1 VKVLPHPHPFNYSTI
16 NNRAVEHAS
25 GEIIGLVNNDIE
37 IIETHWLKEMVSQ
50 LLRDNVGAVGA
61 KLLWP
66 NRMVQ
71 HGGVVVGINGLAA
84 HAGNN
89 LEEHDA
95 GYLATNQLT
104 RRQSAVTA
112 ACLLMRKSVF
122 EDLGG
127 LDEKAFPVAFN
138 DVDLCLRIQQSGL
151 TLIWTAF
158 AKLIH
163 AESASRGKDQTP
175 EKRARAQREQQGFI
189 DQWSLDG
196 QIDPYYHP
204 ALSHDYLSG
213 AYGGL
218 AMPPGKFKPRI

>member
-1 VKVLPHPHPFNYSTI
+1 
-16 NNRAVEHAS
+16 
-25 GEIIGLVNNDIE
+25 
-37 IIETHWLKEMVSQ
+37 
-50 LLRDNVGAVGA
+50 
-61 KLLWP
+61 
-66 NRMVQ
+66 MVQ

-122 EDLGG
+122 DDLGG
-127 LDEKAFPVAFN
+127 LDERAFPVAFN

-189 DQWSLDG
+189 DRWSLDG

-218 AMPPGKFKPRI
+218 AMPALSGCPRRSPS